1 MHVNSQSEFR
11 SSSHIKSVWC
21 QDLRSLSEVTRRLSF
36 LETRSWTNQH
46 ITPTPM
52 FPRGLTRLFC
62 LKTNEPNVVC
72 NLAPTYVGHLRH
84 SGAVGPLVKDR
95 RVVIDVLHAN
105 DELGRGF
112 QGAVRLP
119 VGGRGDEP
127 VLVLLFAVQRLGD
140 VDVARLLVDHEDG
153 ARPLAS

>member
-1 MHVNSQSEFR
+1 MVPGSTFPLGGHLEAFLLGN
-11 SSSHIKSVWC
+11 
-21 QDLRSLSEVTRRLSF
+21 SF
-36 LETRSWTNQH
+36 LDK
-46 ITPTPM
+46 PTHHTDTM

-140 VDVARLLVDHEDG
+140 VDVARLLVNHEDG